1 MPNITAINPENGK
14 TETRDSD
21 SWKVEARPDGVYF
34 LTESEN
40 TKRFAE
46 EAAEDAGRVDR
57 AMREMREQRN
67 QKLSETDWW
76 SLADS
81 PAMTDAQKLYRQQL
95 RDLPL
100 TVSTPPVDDIDALR
114 NWPTWPTKP

>member
-1 MPNITAINPENGK
+1 MARYKTVVSPEGQSQVEITGDE
-14 TETRDSD
+14 
-21 SWKVEARPDGVYF
+21 
-34 LTESEN
+34 LT
-40 TKRFAE
+40 AL
-46 EAAEDAGRVDR
+46 EAAEAAAEAGRVDR
-57 AMREMREQRN
+57 AMREMRDQRN

>member
-46 EAAEDAGRVDR
+46 EAAEDAGAADR
-57 AMREMREQRN
+57 EWKKLREERDRR
-67 QKLSETDWW
+67 LSECDWW
-76 SLADS
+76 GASDRT
-81 PAMTDAQKLYRQQL
+81 MTAEQTEYRKAL
-95 RDLPL
+95 RDLPA
-100 TVSTPPVDDIDALR
+100 TAGDPPVDDEDALAV
-114 NWPTWPTKP
+114 WPAWPTKP